1 VNQAAPQNHFDV
13 GTNIVFNGVKSEGGI
28 RGIRKHHAGKKGL
41 VGSTFVQV
49 IQHKLIFNT
58 QHRTALPPL
67 P

>member
-49 IQHKLIFNT
+49 INT
-58 QHRTALPPL
+58 IPPL
-67 P
+67 PY